1 MGRIKTSYVKN
12 ISREILGKNKDKFT
26 IDFYKNKQFLKEN
39 FEIASPKIAN
49 VIAGYIT
56 KLKKQEKN
64 M

>member
-12 ISREILGKNKDKFT
+12 ISRELFDKHKDKFT
-26 IDFYKNKQFLKEN
+26 RDFSKNKQFLKDN
-39 FEIASPKIAN
+39 FELSSYKLTN

-56 KLKKQEKN
+56 KLKKQSER